1 MIVGNQ
7 HTQTLLQSFIDRIHT
22 SWQISNGFLLL
33 VGPSHV
39 GKTTLALEAAQ
50 QLVEKANQSDLL
62 IVSDLSDRWM
72 ELKEL
77 NKDTLKNTYHELKI
91 EIKDGDKERITLD
104 RKTGERYRNV
114 GIREINERLSKSSIG
129 QYKVAVI
136 TNIER
141 MNVASANAFLKTLE
155 EPLPDR
161 LIICTT
167 SNVYDVPETILSR
180 ACILRFETVDDSTM
194 QQIILWQPGQN
205 NPSLED
211 ILDYAG
217 GRPGLVPALCTPQHD
232 GLSLYHDI
240 ISTTDWITR
249 YHLLAQAVK
258 LWCIREIIDAMML
271 RYMKIWQY
279 QYVDHLLSYIAL
291 SENNISLDHLVFR
304 LSLQLWW
311 YLQKSQIRK
320 SDSIEI

>member
-1 MIVGNQ
+1 MIIGNQ
-7 HTQTLLQSFIDRIHT
+7 TTQSLLQSFLHRIHT
-22 SWQISNGFLLL
+22 LWYISNGFLLL

-50 QLVEKANQSDLL
+50 QLVEATHPSDIL
-62 IVSDLSDRWM
+62 IVSDLSDRRV

-77 NKDTLKNTYHELKI
+77 NKDTLKNSYHELKI
-91 EIKDGDKERITLD
+91 EIKESDKEWITLD

-114 GIREINERLSKSSIG
+114 GIREINERLSKSPIG

-136 TNIER
+136 SNIER

-167 SNVYDVPETILSR
+167 SSIYELPETILSR
-180 ACILRFETVDDSTM
+180 ACILRFGKVEDNEL
-194 QQIILWQPGQN
+194 QQMIHWKNGQITT
-205 NPSLED
+205 PLED
-211 ILDYAG
+211 ILNYAD
-217 GRPGLVPALCTPQHD
+217 GRPWLVHMLCTPQHE
-232 GLSLYHDI
+232 GLSLYHNI
-240 ISTTDWITR
+240 ISSSDRIIR
-249 YHLLAQAVK
+249 YQLLAQAVK
-258 LWCIREIIDAMML
+258 LWYIREIIDAMIV

-279 QYVDHLLSYIAL
+279 KNIDYLLSYIAL
-291 SENNISLDHLVFR
+291 SESNISLDHLVFR

-311 YLQKSQIRK
+311 YLPKSQIRK
-320 SDSIEI
+320 SD